1 MGMDVT
7 VDRGEPR
14 QGRRIWLVLVGL
26 FLVLISL
33 GLWVYGFYDI
43 APPDPASY
51 AIEFKRGPEG
61 KNALVAFAREVEPL
75 RQGLAEDWNRRLADD
90 ERLIDFSP
98 GCEESLAEHLK
109 VHEKMLAVFWKFV
122 REGNRPLVYPEIGPE
137 LDIMG
142 KLVGSM
148 ELLEAGSLV
157 RRSIE
162 LSSMTGNKGVA
173 LSDGVAFADFAKEL
187 FETDGTLIR
196 WLIALTVGKQAKD
209 GIEVALRDAELT
221 VEEAEMLEGQMRL
234 LEPTRDEFA
243 RTLKVE
249 FVGQVNFVKHWDL
262 EGAQKMNELL
272 AEPYATFE
280 LFQIKPNMGL
290 AESQRLIRPMMQAL
304 ENGWAETKR
313 ASEALENECARLSF
327 DGSLAAKIDPNRIGK
342 RMMAESFSHLIF
354 FTKKTLSIVADWR
367 CLRVALGVRIFELEN
382 GRLPVGLEELVP
394 SVLAEVPEDPVDGLP
409 LRWNASTGRIYSV
422 GKDGVDDGGDFKV
435 RGRHI
440 DNRDW
445 GVVYPWG
452 SGEMK

>member
-1 MGMDVT
+1 MEGDVT
-7 VDRGEPR
+7 VEGVEPR
-14 QGRRIWLVLVGL
+14 KARRVWLVLIGL

-33 GLWVYGFYDI
+33 GLWIYGFYDI

-51 AIEFKRGPEG
+51 AIEFKRGPKGE
-61 KNALVAFAREVEPL
+61 NALETFAREAEPL

-90 ERLIDFSP
+90 ERLLDFSP
-98 GCEESLAEHLK
+98 GCEESLSEHLK

-162 LSSMTGNKGVA
+162 LNSMTGNKGVA

-196 WLIALTVGKQAKD
+196 WLIALTVGKQSKD

-221 VEEAEMLEGQMRL
+221 AEEAETLGRQMRL
-234 LEPTRDEFA
+234 WEPTRVEFA
-243 RTLKVE
+243 RMLKVE
-249 FVGQVNFVKHWDL
+249 FVGQVNFAKRWDI
-262 EGAQKMNELL
+262 EGAKKMNGLL

-280 LFQIKPNMGL
+280 LFQIKPNMGV
-290 AESQRLIRPMMQAL
+290 AESQRLIRPVMQAL
-304 ENGWAETKR
+304 ENGWPETKR
-313 ASEALENECARLSF
+313 ALEALENECERISL

-342 RMMAESFSHLIF
+342 QMVAESFSYLTNF
-354 FTKKTLSIVADWR
+354 ADKTQSNVAGWR
-367 CLRVALGVRIFELEN
+367 CLGVGLGIRVFELKK

-422 GKDGVDDGGDFKV
+422 GKDGVDNGGDFKV
-435 RGRHI
+435 RGREI

-445 GVVYPWG
+445 GVVYPWWG
-452 SGEMK
+452 GDKE